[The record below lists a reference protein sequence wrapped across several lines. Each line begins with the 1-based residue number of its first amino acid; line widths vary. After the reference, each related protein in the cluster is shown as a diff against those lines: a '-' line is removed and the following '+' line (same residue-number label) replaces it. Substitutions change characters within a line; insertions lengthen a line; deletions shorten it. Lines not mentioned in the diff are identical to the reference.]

1 MTANYDI
8 SQATVKVEIQKRKI
22 TVTAKTL
29 TLDSSTYVSDIADK
43 LSLINIVGEFV
54 DNEGIDGAALTVDTK
69 YENGVEIF
77 IVSNFQ
83 VKDKNGKVSQNY
95 TFTEEGATEEKSVT
109 GTVVRISGGGGN
121 ADA

>member
-1 MTANYDI
+1 M
-8 SQATVKVEIQKRKI
+8 
-22 TVTAKTL
+22 
-29 TLDSSTYVSDIADK
+29 DSSTYVSDIADK

-121 ADA
+121 TYE